1 MSSLLTVLKNSVIL
15 SIYVG
20 VYLRTDQ
27 FQEVGKLRVNK
38 ITVAIVVLVA
48 VCIASFVGVR
58 QLTKSQQIDNP
69 VINVGE
75 TQSSAP
81 IAPDTSESAQPQPS
95 ESESAQPSSDTQFT
109 TFDLNAIS
117 STAAPSTTKPTTTST
132 SSTTASTTT
141 TAQSTTASTTTDKY
155 IEEAT
160 KTSKGFMGYLFNDD
174 GNFYYTDADPW
185 QRQFGFN
192 KAYDFGAQFVFMYY
206 DTARIYFD
214 YQGKNWMVQMWKGQY
229 GGVFIGAEI
238 GVYNKP
244 TDRDI
249 EHYDCANNDE
259 ALYMDMT
266 LYRNGDELLSREYA
280 KYWWCTGFVPGKLK
294 KYSDRSELEIK
305 TRITMKDKAM
315 RKAFVKGLENCA
327 EYTFVEGENFTVDGL
342 DVFINW

>member
-1 MSSLLTVLKNSVIL
+1 MN
-15 SIYVG
+15 
-20 VYLRTDQ
+20 
-27 FQEVGKLRVNK
+27 VNK
-38 ITVAIVVLVA
+38 ITVAIVALVA
-48 VCIASFVGVR
+48 ICVASFVGVR
-58 QLTKSQQIDNP
+58 QMTKGQQIDNP
-69 VINVGE
+69 VINVGQQDSQPVDS
-75 TQSSAP
+75 TP
-81 IAPDTSESAQPQPS
+81 TPQP
-95 ESESAQPSSDTQFT
+95 EPSSSEATESTEATTSDSQFT

-117 STAAPSTTKPTTTST
+117 STAAPTTTKPTTMATT
-132 SSTTASTTT
+132 TTAPSTTASTTT
-141 TAQSTTASTTTDKY
+141 TAATTTDKY

-185 QRQFGFN
+185 QRHFGFN

-244 TDRDI
+244 TEREV

-266 LYRNGDELLSREYA
+266 LYRNGNELLSREYA

-294 KYSDRSELEIK
+294 KYSDRSELNIK
-305 TRITMKDKAM
+305 TRITMKDKTM
-315 RKAFVKGLENCA
+315 RKAFVKGLENCS
-327 EYTFVEGENFTVDGL
+327 EFTFIEGENFTVDGL
-342 DVFINW
+342 DVFIDW

>member
-1 MSSLLTVLKNSVIL
+1 MKT
-15 SIYVG
+15 
-20 VYLRTDQ
+20 
-27 FQEVGKLRVNK
+27 NK
-38 ITVAIVVLVA
+38 ITVAIVALVA

-58 QLTKSQQIDNP
+58 QLTKSQQINNP
-69 VINVGE
+69 VISVNQP
-75 TQSSAP
+75 QSS
-81 IAPDTSESAQPQPS
+81 QNVQPS
-95 ESESAQPSSDTQFT
+95 QSVAPSVQQPETSQTTQTTQASTSDTAFT
-109 TFDLNAIS
+109 TFDLSATS
-117 STAAPSTTKPTTTST
+117 STAAPITTTKPLTS
-132 SSTTASTTT
+132 ALSTTT
-141 TAQSTTASTTTDKY
+141 TATTTTPSTTTTAPSTTSGTTTDPY

-244 TDRDI
+244 TDREV
-249 EHYDCANNDE
+249 EHYDCANNEE
-259 ALYMDMT
+259 ALYMDMS
-266 LYRNGDELLSREYA
+266 LFRNGEELLSREYA

-294 KYSDRSELEIK
+294 KYSDRSELNIK

-315 RKAFVKGLENCA
+315 KKAFIKGLENC
-327 EYTFVEGENFTVDGL
+327 EEFKFVEGENFTVDGL
-342 DVFINW
+342 DVFIDW

>member
-1 MSSLLTVLKNSVIL
+1 MN
-15 SIYVG
+15 
-20 VYLRTDQ
+20 
-27 FQEVGKLRVNK
+27 VNK
-38 ITVAIVVLVA
+38 ITVAIVALIA
-48 VCIASFVGVR
+48 VCVASFVGVR

-75 TQSSAP
+75 SQSSTPSVA
-81 IAPDTSESAQPQPS
+81 DTSPSTQPQPS

-117 STAAPSTTKPTTTST
+117 STAAPTTTLPTTLPTTTTTAPT
-132 SSTTASTTT
+132 STASTTT
-141 TAQSTTASTTTDKY
+141 TAGTTTDKY

-174 GNFYYTDADPW
+174 GNFYYTDSDPW

-214 YQGKNWMVQMWKGQY
+214 YGNKNWMVQMWKGQY
-229 GGVFIGAEI
+229 GGVFIGAEV

-244 TDRDI
+244 KDREV

-259 ALYMDMT
+259 ALYMDMS
-266 LYRNGDELLSREYA
+266 LYRNGEELLSREYA

-294 KYSDRSELEIK
+294 KYSDRSELNIK

-315 RKAFVKGLENCA
+315 RKAFVKGLENCS
-327 EYTFVEGENFTVDGL
+327 EFTFVEGENFTVDGL
-342 DVFINW
+342 DVFIDW